1 MSLTG
6 QVALVTGASRGIGAA
21 IARGLAANGSAVAC
35 LGRDSDRLAPVVEE
49 ITTAGGT
56 AIAVVADVVDEA
68 AVREA
73 VGQVEAR
80 LGPIDLLVNNAGL
93 IDAAEGP
100 LWEADTT
107 DWWRVVE
114 ADVRGPFLLSHA
126 VLPAMVARGRGRIVN
141 INSGMGVR
149 AQPLYSAYSVA
160 KSGLGRMTEA
170 IAGALRDSPV
180 CVFDVA
186 PGLVGTEMTAAM
198 PMWDGHEEWTPV
210 ERVVEMVCAVAEGR
224 LDRLSG
230 RYVRAD
236 RDSVEELTAQAD
248 QIRQL
253 DARVLRLRLY
263 GPEDPLS

>member
-21 IARGLAANGSAVAC
+21 LARGLAGEGSAVAC
-35 LGRDSDRLAPVVEE
+35 LGRVEARLAPVVEG
-49 ITTAGGT
+49 ITAAGGT

-73 VGQVEAR
+73 VGQVEAG

-93 IDAAEGP
+93 IDAAEVP
-100 LWEADTT
+100 LWEADTA

-114 ADVRGPFLLSHA
+114 ADVRGPFLLGHA
-126 VLPAMVARGRGRIVN
+126 VLPGMVARGQGRIVN

-160 KSGLGRMTEA
+160 KTALARMTEA
-170 IAGALRDSPV
+170 IAGSLRDSPV
-180 CVFDVA
+180 CILDVA
-186 PGLVGTEMTAAM
+186 PGLVRTEMTAAM
-198 PMWDGHEEWTPV
+198 PMWDGHGQWTPV
-210 ERVVEMVCAVAEGR
+210 ERVVEVVCAVAAGR

-236 RDSVEELTAQAD
+236 RDSVEDLVAQAD
-248 QIRQL
+248 RIEQL